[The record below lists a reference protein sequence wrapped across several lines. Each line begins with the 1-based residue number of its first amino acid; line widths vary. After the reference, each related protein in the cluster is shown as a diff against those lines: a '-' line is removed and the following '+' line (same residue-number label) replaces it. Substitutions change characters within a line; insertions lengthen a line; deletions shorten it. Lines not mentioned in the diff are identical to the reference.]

1 MGRDRDEIIS
11 INWKSFKLGE
21 GHIKLFDFYICS
33 KFLINL
39 KRNIYMV
46 LAKELIMITPKL
58 YFEISVE
65 KIHVTMLRVW
75 NLYTIFIS
83 ICGNSNRQ
91 TLNSVW
97 NNDLCSWYS
106 LLQIICSWETLE
118 TSSVLNL
125 RRRDK

>member
-1 MGRDRDEIIS
+1 
-11 INWKSFKLGE
+11 
-21 GHIKLFDFYICS
+21 
-33 KFLINL
+33 
-39 KRNIYMV
+39 MV

-91 TLNSVW
+91 TLNS
-97 NNDLCSWYS
+97 L
-106 LLQIICSWETLE
+106 
-118 TSSVLNL
+118 
-125 RRRDK
+125 